1 MKEFLDFKLLS
12 LDVRRIRS
20 ATKRRFLFTRLNERR
35 YDIIFLQETYS
46 IVDVEDI
53 WRTQWR
59 AKLFFAHGSNH
70 SCGVMTLARSD
81 LDFNSGQELKLK
93 TCISTGDIYHSLRD
107 EVKFSLRTSDAFPVI
122 ASLPPKNSYFS
133 EGEKRRPGIRQL
145 LQR

>member
-59 AKLFFAHGSNH
+59 GKLFFAHGSNH
-70 SCGVMTLARSD
+70 SCGMMIPVRSD

-93 TCISTGDIYHSLRD
+93 TCISTGDIP
-107 EVKFSLRTSDAFPVI
+107 FTA
-122 ASLPPKNSYFS
+122 
-133 EGEKRRPGIRQL
+133 
-145 LQR
+145 